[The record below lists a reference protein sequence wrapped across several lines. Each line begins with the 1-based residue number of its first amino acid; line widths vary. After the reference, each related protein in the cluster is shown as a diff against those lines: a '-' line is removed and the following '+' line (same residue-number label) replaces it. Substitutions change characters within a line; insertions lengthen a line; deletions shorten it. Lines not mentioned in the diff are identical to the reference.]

1 MRSQSVNEVCLD
13 GGKVRL
19 RTQQQGQPCEW
30 RDYKAARLSGIYYG
44 ATFRDSQ
51 QLTDWINAQRLINPL
66 ICLGDGHDGVWNL
79 FAQIGYCSSDKKF
92 SIGSILKRTCL
103 R

>member
-1 MRSQSVNEVCLD
+1 MRSQSVNEMCLD

-44 ATFRDSQ
+44 ATCTRPSTAD
-51 QLTDWINAQRLINPL
+51 RL
-66 ICLGDGHDGVWNL
+66 D
-79 FAQIGYCSSDKKF
+79 
-92 SIGSILKRTCL
+92 
-103 R
+103 